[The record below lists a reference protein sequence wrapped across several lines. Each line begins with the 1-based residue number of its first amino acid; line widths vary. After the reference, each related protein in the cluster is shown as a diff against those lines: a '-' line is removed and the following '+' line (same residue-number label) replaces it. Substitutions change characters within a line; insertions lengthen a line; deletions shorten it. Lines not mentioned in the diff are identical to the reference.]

1 MTILDS
7 PNLKEF
13 AYDNLDFDQNGEMFS
28 KRVESAV
35 GKGEI
40 EQYLHFPQI
49 FSKDLYCR
57 YIKARTSM
65 GKG

>member
-13 AYDNLDFDQNGEMFS
+13 AYDNLDFDQNGEVFS
-28 KRVESAV
+28 KRVENAV

-49 FSKDLYCR
+49 FQKTCTAD
-57 YIKARTSM
+57 T
-65 GKG
+65 